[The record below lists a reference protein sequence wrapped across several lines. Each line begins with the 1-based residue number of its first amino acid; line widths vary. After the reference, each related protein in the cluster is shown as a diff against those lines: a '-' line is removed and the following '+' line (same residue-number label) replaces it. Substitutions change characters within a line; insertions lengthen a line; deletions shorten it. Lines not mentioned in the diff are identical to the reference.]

1 MEEVENEL
9 GCKELGKEGLELDWR
24 TVKMERGDTVMMKEM
39 EAGCPSG
46 LEEDTETLV
55 GFGKRL
61 KFGEAEIA
69 CLALGGRWE
78 PPQGEE
84 EVMMIKESLG
94 GFKEMC
100 DSKFW
105 VPIRKQQGR

>member
-1 MEEVENEL
+1 MEDVEKEMECREVE
-9 GCKELGKEGLELDWR
+9 KEGLELNWR
-24 TVKMERGDTVMMKEM
+24 TLKMERGDTVMMKEI
-39 EAGCPSG
+39 EAGCPSA
-46 LEEDTETLV
+46 LYEDTETLV

-84 EVMMIKESLG
+84 EVIMIKESLG

-100 DSKFW
+100 DSKLW